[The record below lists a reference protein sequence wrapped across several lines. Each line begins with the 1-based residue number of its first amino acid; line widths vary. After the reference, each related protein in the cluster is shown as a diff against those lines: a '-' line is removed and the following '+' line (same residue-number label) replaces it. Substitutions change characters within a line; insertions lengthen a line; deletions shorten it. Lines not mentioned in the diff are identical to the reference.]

1 MTTYNLGR
9 VKGNGIRS
17 IEKTATVDL
26 VDTYTITFDDNTTFN
41 FTVTN
46 GEDGS
51 GGTDIVTEWEST
63 PSDTKIPSEKLV
75 KDSLDEIETLIGN
88 AIEYINM

>member
-1 MTTYNLGR
+1 MIYNLGR
-9 VKGNGIRS
+9 VVGNGIKS
-17 IEKTATVDL
+17 VEKTASVNL
-26 VDTYTITFDDNTTFN
+26 VDIYTITFDDNTTFN

-46 GEDGS
+46 GEDGIS
-51 GGTDIVTEWEST
+51 GADIVTEWEST

-88 AIEYINM
+88 AIEYINL